1 MVGLLYFLLALTVA
15 WLPHHRVWRAV
26 GAQSPSLASMFNT
39 TLLLRIVC
47 WLVCVSVY
55 QAHVQQVLRTLPAQ
69 FIAPQ
74 LLRRMPASSHC
85 LFIDSAAL

>member
-1 MVGLLYFLLALTVA
+1 MIFSHYSTAK
-15 WLPHHRVWRAV
+15 LPEISSNNGIDLFKAKSRK
-26 GAQSPSLASMFNT
+26 NT

-74 LLRRMPASSHC
+74 LLRGMPAS
-85 LFIDSAAL
+85 